1 LSCEARFERRVLLA
15 PFRAGQGVQYRRKY
29 HSEKL
34 RPWGRRALKSQLQEN
49 AFDHCLF
56 FGKHIIMEITAV
68 IFKRSGRIKDTEEK
82 DDIKFYEI
90 PRTTKGY
97 LSSEILKEVGTG
109 CLV

>member
-1 LSCEARFERRVLLA
+1 
-15 PFRAGQGVQYRRKY
+15 
-29 HSEKL
+29 
-34 RPWGRRALKSQLQEN
+34 
-49 AFDHCLF
+49 
-56 FGKHIIMEITAV
+56 MEITAV